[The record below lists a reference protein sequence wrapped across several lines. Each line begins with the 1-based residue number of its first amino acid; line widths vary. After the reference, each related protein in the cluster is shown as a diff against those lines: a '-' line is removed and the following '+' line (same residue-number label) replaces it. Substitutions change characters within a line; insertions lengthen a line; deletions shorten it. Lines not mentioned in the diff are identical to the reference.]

1 MAKIPKIPSEIF
13 GEFSDDMKS
22 IYETDLISIILYGS
36 AARGDYVRGKSDI
49 NFLVILTEA
58 GIKSIDRTF
67 DLLKKWRKRAVATP
81 LFLTP
86 EYIKG
91 SLDSFP
97 LEFWDMQKFHQI
109 VYGEDLL
116 RGLEIRRSDLRLQCE
131 REVKGK
137 LLHLR
142 QNFLNSERRAER
154 LHMLL
159 VHSVPSFLTIFNAL
173 LFLKNETTQNSRRD
187 IFLQTA
193 KVFDLNREVFE
204 KIVRLRYEKLKLKR
218 DELLTLTRAF
228 IEEIRK
234 LSQRVDQL

>member
-1 MAKIPKIPSEIF
+1 MAKVPKIPSEIF

-22 IYETDLISIILYGS
+22 VYETDLISIILYGS
-36 AARGDYVRGKSDI
+36 AARGDYIPGKSDI
-49 NFLVILTEA
+49 NFLVILTET

-67 DLLKKWRKRAVATP
+67 DLLKKWKKRAVTTP
-81 LFLTP
+81 LFLSP
-86 EYIKG
+86 EYIKS

-116 RGLEIRRSDLRLQCE
+116 RGLDIRRSDLRLQCE

-142 QNFLNSERRAER
+142 QNFLNSERKAER

-159 VHSVPSFLTIFNAL
+159 VHSVPGFSTIFNAL
-173 LFLKNETTQNSRRD
+173 LFLKNETTQNSRQD
-187 IFLQTA
+187 IFLNTA
-193 KVFDLNREVFE
+193 KVFELDRDVFE
-204 KIVRLRYEKLKLKR
+204 KILRLRYEKLKLKK

-234 LSQRVDQL
+234 LSQQVDQL

>member
-1 MAKIPKIPSEIF
+1 MAKIPKVPSEIF

-22 IYETDLISIILYGS
+22 VYETDLISIILYGS
-36 AARGDYVRGKSDI
+36 AARGDYVHRKSDI
-49 NFLVILTEA
+49 NFLVILTET

-67 DLLKKWRKRAVATP
+67 DLLKKWRKRAVTTP

-86 EYIKG
+86 EYIRS

-142 QNFLNSERRAER
+142 QNFLNSDRKADR
-154 LHMLL
+154 LRMLL
-159 VHSVPSFLTIFNAL
+159 VYSVPSFSTIFNAL
-173 LFLKNETTQNSRRD
+173 LFLKNETTPHSRRD
-187 IFLQTA
+187 IFLNTA
-193 KVFDLNREVFE
+193 KIFGLDREVFE
-204 KIVRLRYEKLKLKR
+204 RILRLRYEKLKLKK

-234 LSQRVDQL
+234 LSQLVDQL

>member
-1 MAKIPKIPSEIF
+1 MAKIPKVPSEIF
-13 GEFSDDMKS
+13 GEFSDDLKS
-22 IYETDLISIILYGS
+22 VYETDLISIILYGS
-36 AARGDYVRGKSDI
+36 AARGDYVHRKSDI
-49 NFLVILTEA
+49 NFLVILTET
-58 GIKSIDRTF
+58 GIKSIDRTL
-67 DLLKKWRKRAVATP
+67 DLLKKWRKRAVTTP

-86 EYIKG
+86 EYIRS

-142 QNFLNSERRAER
+142 QNFLNSEKKAER
-154 LHMLL
+154 LRILL
-159 VHSVPSFLTIFNAL
+159 VLSVPSFSTIFNAL
-173 LFLKNETTQNSRRD
+173 LFLKNETTQHSRRD
-187 IFLQTA
+187 IFLNTA
-193 KVFDLNREVFE
+193 KMFGLDREVFE
-204 KIVRLRYEKLKLKR
+204 KILRLRYEKLKLKK
-218 DELLTLTRAF
+218 DELLSLNRAF

-234 LSQRVDQL
+234 LSQLVDEL

>member
-1 MAKIPKIPSEIF
+1 MAKIPKVPSEIF

-22 IYETDLISIILYGS
+22 VYETDLISIILYGS
-36 AARGDYVRGKSDI
+36 AARGDYVHRKSDI
-49 NFLVILTEA
+49 NFLVILTEM
-58 GIKSIDRTF
+58 GIKSIERTF
-67 DLLKKWRKRAVATP
+67 DLLKKWRKRAVTTP

-86 EYIKG
+86 EYIRS

-142 QNFLNSERRAER
+142 QNFLNSDRKADR
-154 LHMLL
+154 LRMLL
-159 VHSVPSFLTIFNAL
+159 VYSVPSFSTIFNAL
-173 LFLKNETTQNSRRD
+173 LFLKNETTPHSRRD
-187 IFLQTA
+187 IFLNTA
-193 KVFDLNREVFE
+193 KIFGLDREVFE
-204 KIVRLRYEKLKLKR
+204 RILRLRYEKLKLKK

-234 LSQRVDQL
+234 LSQLVDQL

>member
-1 MAKIPKIPSEIF
+1 MPKIPKVPSEIF

-22 IYETDLISIILYGS
+22 VFETDLISIILYGS
-36 AARGDYVRGKSDI
+36 AAKGDYVHRKSDI
-49 NFLVILTEA
+49 NFLIILTQT

-67 DLLKKWRKRAVATP
+67 DLLKKWRKRAVTTP

-86 EYIKG
+86 EYIKS

-97 LEFWDMQKFHQI
+97 MEFWDMQKYHQI

-131 REVKGK
+131 REIKGK

-142 QNFLNSERRAER
+142 QNFLNSEKKAEQLR
-154 LHMLL
+154 SLL
-159 VHSVPSFLTIFNAL
+159 VYSVPSFSTIFNAL
-173 LFLKNETTQNSRRD
+173 LFLKNETAQHSRRD
-187 IFLQTA
+187 IFSNTA
-193 KVFDLNREVFE
+193 KIFGLDRKVFE
-204 KIVRLRYEKLKLKR
+204 KILRLRYEKLKLKR

-234 LSQRVDQL
+234 LSQLVDQL

>member
-1 MAKIPKIPSEIF
+1 MPKIPKVPSEIF

-22 IYETDLISIILYGS
+22 VFETDLISIILYGS
-36 AARGDYVRGKSDI
+36 AAKGDYVHRKSDI
-49 NFLVILTEA
+49 NFLIILTQT

-67 DLLKKWRKRAVATP
+67 DLLKKWRKRAVTTP

-86 EYIKG
+86 EYIKS

-97 LEFWDMQKFHQI
+97 MEFWDMQKYHQI

-131 REVKGK
+131 REIKGK

-142 QNFLNSERRAER
+142 QNFLNSEKKAER
-154 LHMLL
+154 LRSLL
-159 VHSVPSFLTIFNAL
+159 VYSVPSFSTIFNAL
-173 LFLKNETTQNSRRD
+173 LFLKNETAQHSRRD
-187 IFLQTA
+187 IFSNTA
-193 KVFDLNREVFE
+193 KIFGLDREVFE
-204 KIVRLRYEKLKLKR
+204 KILRLRYEKLKLNK

-234 LSQRVDQL
+234 LSQLVDQL

>member
-1 MAKIPKIPSEIF
+1 MTKIPKIPSEIF

-22 IYETDLISIILYGS
+22 VYETDLISIILYGS
-36 AARGDYVRGKSDI
+36 AARGDYVHRKSDI

-58 GIKSIDRTF
+58 GIKSIDYTI
-67 DLLKKWRKRAVATP
+67 DLLKKWRKRAVTTP

-86 EYIKG
+86 EYIRS

-131 REVKGK
+131 REIKGK

-142 QNFLNSERRAER
+142 QNFLNSERKPYR
-154 LHMLL
+154 LRSLL
-159 VHSVPSFLTIFNAL
+159 VFSVPSFSTILNAL
-173 LFLKNETTQNSRRD
+173 LFLKGESTQNSRKE
-187 IFLQTA
+187 IFLNTA
-193 KVFDLNREVFE
+193 RVFGLRRDVFE
-204 KIVRLRYEKLKLKR
+204 TVLKLRYEKLKLKK
-218 DELLTLTRAF
+218 DELLTLTREF

-234 LSQRVDQL
+234 LSQLVDQL